1 MTDQKINSSL
11 KETVKSFFKNDDN
24 SYIDNANQALRF
36 LAKYRSALLA
46 NTFKEEYGTK
56 ILSGPFK
63 GMEFLDEVS
72 EGCYLP
78 KLLGIYES
86 EIHNYISLMVEKKP
100 DIFINIG
107 SAEGYYSVG
116 LKRLLPDTEVFAF
129 DLNPDAQKKCKILS
143 EKNSVNVS
151 IEGEF
156 NVDFIKQ
163 FDGKSIFLM
172 CDIEGFESELFNENN
187 IGLLKDCDICMELH
201 MYNGMHNIEVMP
213 KLFEQYHDVDII
225 YQSGKNFSVPEI
237 IYKISHL
244 DILLSA
250 WEWRSYPTPWLI
262 AHKKSY

>member
-143 EKNSVNVS
+143 
-151 IEGEF
+151 
-156 NVDFIKQ
+156 
-163 FDGKSIFLM
+163 GKKF
-172 CDIEGFESELFNENN
+172 C
-187 IGLLKDCDICMELH
+187 
-201 MYNGMHNIEVMP
+201 
-213 KLFEQYHDVDII
+213 
-225 YQSGKNFSVPEI
+225 
-237 IYKISHL
+237 
-244 DILLSA
+244 
-250 WEWRSYPTPWLI
+250 
-262 AHKKSY
+262 

>member
-1 MTDQKINSSL
+1 MTDQKINISL

-56 ILSGPFK
+56 ILSGPFE

-143 EKNSVNVS
+143 EKNSVNVGNPS
-151 IEGEF
+151 RYLR
-156 NVDFIKQ
+156 DR
-163 FDGKSIFLM
+163 
-172 CDIEGFESELFNENN
+172 NEN
-187 IGLLKDCDICMELH
+187 DD
-201 MYNGMHNIEVMP
+201 
-213 KLFEQYHDVDII
+213 
-225 YQSGKNFSVPEI
+225 
-237 IYKISHL
+237 
-244 DILLSA
+244 
-250 WEWRSYPTPWLI
+250 
-262 AHKKSY
+262 